1 MEHNKDTSQ
10 KSTIE
15 AKKLELPKGGG
26 AIKGISEAFQANSF
40 TGTGSFSI
48 PIPLPTCR
56 NFSPSLSVDY
66 SSGGGNGVFGIG
78 FNVSIASIIRKTSK
92 KIPTYD
98 DEDVFVLIGADD
110 LVAINQTS
118 NSKYDITYYQPRVE
132 GLFAKIERLISRNDN
147 TVYWQVTSKDGSVAI
162 YGKNKQAQI
171 YDPKSNSRIAEWL
184 LEELSDVYGNKI
196 FYYYRSSTANLERR
210 GGGKVIDRITYG
222 YNQELNYNHFEVLFD
237 YGENDFISPIDKK
250 YNKERKA
257 IIRPD
262 PFTSHITGFAVRTEL
277 LCRAIRI
284 YHRFDAEPILV
295 NGTYFDYDEKPTIT
309 YLRAVKQVGYYERG
323 EKRFTKTTPTL
334 VFSHTSDDSTYV
346 STVSAVTLKDGNKP
360 SKELLQILKEQEY
373 IFKKDSAEIVAENS
387 AWRIKDSEKDL
398 LIKEKGNFLDLHNP
412 NNKNSFKPVKI
423 EGINKNFPGY
433 LNDQRFQSVD
443 LYQEGIE
450 GILYND
456 GNTILYFRPNGN
468 GEFAQ
473 AKLLENFPSL
483 LRKTTYSLMSM
494 EGNGELQL
502 YVNESGF
509 QGYHDFEGKWS
520 EFKPLESQVVNISS
534 ELQEMIDVTGDGRT
548 DIVVFEGENVRVYPS
563 IGKKGY
569 KQAIY
574 SKAPKDLPNQRIS
587 SESTLVRF
595 ADMFGD
601 GKSHLVKIENGKVEC
616 WPNLGYG
623 KFGEKVVFKNA
634 PYFRNGLNAKRLYF
648 ADIDGS
654 GTTDLVYANHNSLDI
669 YYNNSGNSFSK
680 PVNLKL
686 PVDYNHVNRIEFTD
700 ILGNGTNCLLISY
713 LDQSLKLQHLYYDFY
728 NGVKPHLLKQIDNNM
743 GNITRLHYAASTKF
757 YLEDRKEN
765 RPWVTSLPFPVQVI
779 EKMETID
786 NIVGS
791 KLTNKYRYHHG
802 FYDYTEKEFRGFG
815 FVETWDTEDFSM
827 INQTEKEH
835 YVAPIYTKTWYHTGA
850 YKKAK
855 DLVESYRKEFYQ
867 GDEKAL
873 RITPQVFD
881 ENIISIE
888 DKRQAYR
895 AIQGQMLRQEVY
907 GLDENPDLYQHPY
920 SVTESSACVKL
931 LQSSTNSSHKVFKY
945 GIFFVNLQETI
956 NYHYERNCCDPRI
969 QHDFVLEVD
978 EYGNVIKSASITY
991 PRRIEPNNYSE
1002 QQKLHATL
1010 ERNFYVNNTKEFYLL
1025 GALYKSQAFE
1035 IGGLVSGYTNIND
1048 LRTHVT
1054 QSLQNTIKFE
1064 ENLNY
1069 TSPQARLLSENHNY
1083 YWNEAQNATLSL
1095 GSVTQQALLHH
1106 TEAMAF
1112 SNSQIKEVFADKITS
1127 DQMLKDLGYKKTSNN
1142 FWWALSPTQYYYGS
1156 DKYYLPEKVI
1166 DVFGSETA
1174 VVYDQYNL
1182 LPIKTVVKA
1191 TESSNYETTAEY
1203 DYQRLTP
1210 VKLTDHN
1217 DNISEVILNPLG
1229 VVIAT
1234 SIYGSENGEKKGDKP
1249 LLEYQVRKNPNFE
1262 DVLGTVEGANGP
1274 EHYLQNATSFF
1285 YYYLEAWRKN
1295 GQPVHVI
1302 NLQRE
1307 THVSDGTSTRIRQVV
1322 THIDGFG
1329 RNLETKMLV
1338 NSDSESEKWL
1348 ASGRV
1353 VYNNKGTEVKK
1364 YEPFYSNFP
1373 LYDFEES
1380 VRNQGVSDT
1389 LYYDPLLRNIRI
1401 DTAKGFFSKVEFD
1414 SWVTRNFDLND
1425 TVKDSEYY
1433 KEFTEKWNRASRAEK
1448 VALKDEK
1455 DALSKAEKHYNTPT
1469 IEHLDSLGRKFL
1481 QIETLSKDEQSNVE
1495 LKSHVKLDIQ
1505 GNELESV
1512 DSRFYEH
1519 NQGKSEN
1526 EKIKNFRHVYSMAW
1540 LLKSTS
1546 IDAGETWNLANVA
1559 GSSVYSW
1566 NSRGFCT
1573 HTEYDRLQRPVKVKV
1588 TNQKLKLDNI
1598 VEKFF
1603 YSENIQDKVTNRYGT
1618 LIAHYDQ
1625 AGLTEAKENDF
1636 KGQTLKSS
1644 FLLRKNYKQEAD
1656 WKSVESIVT
1665 AHADLEQEVFNSTA
1679 QYNALGEIVEK
1690 TDPQS
1695 NAHIPIY
1702 DIAGRVKQIKLKKQ
1716 GEDIKTYVSDISYNS
1731 KGQRISITYGN
1742 SVTTSYNY
1750 DPKTFRLIKL
1760 ESVKEQKKLQSIN
1773 YTYDPVG
1780 NITRMNDESY
1790 KTIFPNNKNIDTSSD
1805 YHYDS
1810 LYRLSQATGK
1820 EHPSLSENR
1829 GGSDKED
1836 YITPIPHLSNQNAIS
1851 NYTEY
1856 YNFDHGSNITKIR
1869 HTGVHSST
1877 KEFYISNKSNRSL
1890 PIVDS
1895 RPVNENDIDESYDE
1909 SGNLLKLSGSRNL
1922 RWNYRDNIAYVD
1934 IITRPSGKN
1943 DSEYYVYDSSGQ
1955 RVRKITETYQNNE
1968 ANHTKVEKIYFGDIE
1983 VTRTYQGN
1991 NLNKEKYTVHAM
2003 DDKSRV
2009 ALHHYWTKGSPENV
2023 ETKSQDRYQ
2032 LSNHLD
2038 SVALELNDNAEII
2051 TYEEYLPFG
2060 GTALIAGKTARG
2072 VTEKEYRYSGKE
2084 RDDSTGLYYYGMRYY
2099 STWLLKWINP
2109 DPAGTVDGLNLYQ
2122 FVGGNPVNS
2131 VDVGG
2136 MTEREIRKD
2145 LGEGTSNKHVKMDL
2159 DDTSSLSSNDADP
2172 GIRRIGQY
2180 TANGENKKVIDNL
2193 KPGFLST
2200 LLSTL
2205 KNLFC
2210 SIIQGDPL
2218 PGKKAKKILNITRP
2232 SIKTREE
2239 ENFRQQGTISP
2250 SEGWSLIGY
2259 HGTSQNWADSMELG
2273 VNNNFQGIS
2282 SGLHGG
2288 EGFYIT
2294 KSAENAYEY
2303 ARTANAQIKNN
2314 IGGEGQGPII
2324 MAVFGQHYD
2333 SWEPG
2338 KDYAFNTT
2346 QKLTLRILKQH
2357 FDKLNELRK
2366 NDPNNLELINFNEE
2380 NLRGSLDKLEQI
2392 IKPRAY
2398 QKLTLIPL
2406 EKVKQVA
2413 PKFDLSAPKT
2423 MRSYEW
2429 PLFDKHSVLNK
2440 NLPH

>member
-98 DEDVFVLIGADD
+98 DEDIFVLTGADD
-110 LVAINQTS
+110 LVLINESS
-118 NSKYDITYYQPRVE
+118 NSEYDITYYEPRIE
-132 GLFAKIERLISRNDN
+132 GLFAKIERLISKNDN
-147 TVYWQVTSKDGSVAI
+147 RVYWQVTSKDGSIAI

-171 YDPKSNSRIAEWL
+171 YDPKSNRRIAEWL
-184 LEELSDVYGNKI
+184 LEDLSDVYGNKI
-196 FYYYRSSTANLERR
+196 SYYYRSSKVEQ
-210 GGGKVIDRITYG
+210 GGGRVIDRITYG
-222 YNQELNYNHFEVLFD
+222 HNKELKYNHFEVLFD
-237 YGENDFISPIDKK
+237 YGKNDFTSPIDKK
-250 YNKERKA
+250 YNEERKA
-257 IIRPD
+257 ILRQD
-262 PFTSHITGFAVRTEL
+262 SFTLHTTGFAVRTEL

-284 YHRFDAEPILV
+284 YHRFGKEPKLV
-295 NGTYFDYDEKPTIT
+295 NGTYFDYDERPTIT

-323 EKRFTKTTPTL
+323 EKRFTKTTPIL
-334 VFSHTSDDSTYV
+334 VFSHTSDDSTYI
-346 STVSAVTLKDGNKP
+346 STVSSVTLKKP
-360 SKELLQILKEQEY
+360 SKQLLQILKEQDFVFSEQN
-373 IFKKDSAEIVAENS
+373 AEISEENS
-387 AWRIKDSEKDL
+387 NWKIKDSEKTL
-398 LIKEKGNFLDLHNP
+398 VIKEKGNFLDLHNS
-412 NNKNSFKPVKI
+412 NNRNSFKPVKI
-423 EGINKNFPGY
+423 QGFAGY
-433 LNDQRFQSVD
+433 LNDRRFQSVD

-509 QGYHDFEGKWS
+509 QGYHDFDGKWS
-520 EFKPLESQVVNISS
+520 EFKPLKSQVVNISS

-548 DIVVFEGENVRVYPS
+548 DIVVFEGEKVRVYPS

-574 SKAPKDLPNQRIS
+574 SKAPKDLPNQRFS

-634 PYFRNGLNAKRLYF
+634 PYFRDGFNVKRLYF

-680 PVNLKL
+680 PVTLKL
-686 PVDYNHVNRIEFTD
+686 PVDYNQIGRIEFAD

-713 LDQSLKLQHLYYDFY
+713 LDQNLKLQHLYYDFY
-728 NGVKPHLLKQIDNNM
+728 NGVKPHLLKKIYNNM
-743 GNITRLHYAASTKF
+743 GNLTRLHYAASTKF

-779 EKMETID
+779 EKIETID

-815 FVETWDTEDFSM
+815 FVETWDTEDFSSSD
-827 INQTEKEH
+827 QTERKH

-850 YKKAK
+850 YKKAEN
-855 DLVESYRKEFYQ
+855 LVESYRKEFYQ
-867 GDEKAL
+867 GDREAL
-873 RITPQVFD
+873 KITPQVFD

-931 LQSSTNSSHKVFKY
+931 LQSGTNSSHKVFKY

-978 EYGNVIKSASITY
+978 ECGNVIKSASITY

-1035 IGGLVSGYTNIND
+1035 IGGLRVAVSGYTNIND
-1048 LRTHVT
+1048 LRTHIT

-1069 TSPQARLLSENHNY
+1069 TSPQVRLLSESHNY
-1083 YWNEAQNATLSL
+1083 FWNKEQTKNLAL
-1095 GSVTQQALLHH
+1095 GLVTQQALLHH

-1112 SNSQIKEVFADKITS
+1112 SDSQVKEVFAGKIAS
-1127 DQMLKDLGYKKTSNN
+1127 DQMLKDLGYKKTSD
-1142 FWWALSPTQYYYGS
+1142 FWWAPSPTQYYYGS

-1174 VVYDQYNL
+1174 VIYDQYNL
-1182 LPIKTVVKA
+1182 LPIKTIVKA
-1191 TESSNYETTAEY
+1191 TESSNYETTVEY

-1217 DNISEVILNPLG
+1217 DNVSEVILNPLG
-1229 VVIAT
+1229 VVVAT
-1234 SIYGSENGEKKGDKP
+1234 SLYGSEKGEKKGDKP

-1262 DVLGTVEGANGP
+1262 DVLGLADRANGP
-1274 EHYLQNATSFF
+1274 EYYLQNATSFF
-1285 YYYLEAWRKN
+1285 YYDLDAWRKN

-1307 THVSDGTSTRIRQVV
+1307 THVSEGSSTRIRQVV

-1338 NSDSESEKWL
+1338 DPDSKQWL

-1364 YEPFYSNFP
+1364 YEPFYSNTP
-1373 LYDFEES
+1373 LYDLEES
-1380 VRNQGVSDT
+1380 MHNQGVSDT
-1389 LYYDPLLRNIRI
+1389 LYYDPLLRNVRI

-1414 SWVTRNFDLND
+1414 SWSTKNFDLND

-1433 KEFTEKWNRASRAEK
+1433 KEFTERWNSATEEEK
-1448 VALKDEK
+1448 ITLKDEK
-1455 DALSKAEKHYNTPT
+1455 DALDKAEKHYNTPT

-1481 QIETLSKDEQSNVE
+1481 QIEILSNNEQSNVE

-1512 DSRFYEH
+1512 DARFYEQ
-1519 NQGKSEN
+1519 NQGKEET
-1526 EKIKNFRHVYSMAW
+1526 EKIKNFRHVYSISG
-1540 LLKSTS
+1540 LLKSSS

-1559 GSSVYSW
+1559 GSSVYNWDGKGSL
-1566 NSRGFCT
+1566 T
-1573 HTEYDRLQRPVKVKV
+1573 YIEYDKLQQPIKIRV
-1588 TNQKLKLDNI
+1588 TDKDLNLDNNV
-1598 VEKFF
+1598 VERFF
-1603 YSENIQDKVTNRYGT
+1603 YSENIQDKATNRYGT

-1625 AGLTEAKENDF
+1625 AGLTRVEENDF

-1644 FLLRKNYKQEAD
+1644 YILRKNYKQEAD
-1656 WKSVESIVT
+1656 WQNVESIVT
-1665 AHADLEQEVFNSTA
+1665 VHADLEQGVFNSTA
-1679 QYNALGEIVEK
+1679 QYNALGEIIEK
-1690 TDPQS
+1690 TDSQN
-1695 NAHIPIY
+1695 NAHIPVY
-1702 DIAGRVKQIKLKKQ
+1702 DIAGRVKQIKLKKR
-1716 GEDIKTYVSDISYNS
+1716 GETINKEYVSDISYNP
-1731 KGQRISITYGN
+1731 KGQRTSITYGN
-1742 SVTTSYNY
+1742 GVVTSYSY
-1750 DPKTFRLIKL
+1750 DPKTFRLTKL
-1760 ESVKEQKKLQSIN
+1760 ESKKEQKKLQSIN
-1773 YTYDPVG
+1773 YTYDPIG
-1780 NITRMNDESY
+1780 NITTMDDESY
-1790 KTIFPNNKNIDTSSD
+1790 KTIFPNNKSIDTKSD

-1810 LYRLSQATGK
+1810 LYRLIEATGK
-1820 EHPSLSENR
+1820 EHPELS
-1829 GGSDKED
+1829 GKEEV
-1836 YITPIPHLSNQNAIS
+1836 ITPIPHLNNQNAIS
-1851 NYTEY
+1851 NYMEY
-1856 YNFDHGSNITKIR
+1856 YDFDYGNNITKIR
-1869 HTGVHSST
+1869 HNGKNSST

-1890 PIVDS
+1890 PIIDS
-1895 RPVNENDIDESYDE
+1895 RPVSENDIDASYDE
-1909 SGNLLKLSGSRNL
+1909 SGNLLKLNGSQDL
-1922 RWNYRDNIAYVD
+1922 HWNYRDNIASVD

-1943 DSEYYVYDSSGQ
+1943 DSEYYVYDSGGQ
-1955 RVRKITETYQNNE
+1955 RVRKVTETYQNNE
-1968 ANHTKVEKIYFGDIE
+1968 TTHTKVEKIYFGDLE
-1983 VTRTYQGN
+1983 VTRTYQESS
-1991 NLNKEKYTVHAM
+1991 LKKERYTVHVM

-2009 ALHHYWTKGSPENV
+2009 AIHSYWTKGTPD
-2023 ETKSQDRYQ
+2023 ETRESQNRYQ

-2038 SVALELNDNAEII
+2038 SVALELNDNAEIMS
-2051 TYEEYLPFG
+2051 YEEYLPFG
-2060 GTALIAGKTARG
+2060 GTALIAGKTVRE

-2084 RDDSTGLYYYGMRYY
+2084 RDESTGLYYYGARYY
-2099 STWLLKWINP
+2099 APWLARWINP
-2109 DPAGTVDGLNLYQ
+2109 DPAGTVDGLNLYL
-2122 FVGGNPVNS
+2122 FVGGNPINGVDADGEVRQNISIKEGS
-2131 VDVGG
+2131 VKTPVK
-2136 MTEREIRKD
+2136 KD
-2145 LGEGTSNKHVKMDL
+2145 LQDHMNDRIANLIKTTVFVRYSIKEGLIPQDISFQEKATVQIGKGERSKTVHAAHTQPYL
-2159 DDTSSLSSNDADP
+2159 LTDDIMTDFE
-2172 GIRRIGQY
+2172 R
-2180 TANGENKKVIDNL
+2180 
-2193 KPGFLST
+2193 
-2200 LLSTL
+2200 
-2205 KNLFC
+2205 KNEKL
-2210 SIIQGDPL
+2210 
-2218 PGKKAKKILNITRP
+2218 AKKLTKIAAETN
-2232 SIKTREE
+2232 
-2239 ENFRQQGTISP
+2239 
-2250 SEGWSLIGY
+2250 LI
-2259 HGTSQNWADSMELG
+2259 HA
-2273 VNNNFQGIS
+2273 
-2282 SGLHGG
+2282 
-2288 EGFYIT
+2288 
-2294 KSAENAYEY
+2294 SA
-2303 ARTANAQIKNN
+2303 
-2314 IGGEGQGPII
+2314 
-2324 MAVFGQHYD
+2324 
-2333 SWEPG
+2333 
-2338 KDYAFNTT
+2338 NT
-2346 QKLTLRILKQH
+2346 
-2357 FDKLNELRK
+2357 
-2366 NDPNNLELINFNEE
+2366 
-2380 NLRGSLDKLEQI
+2380 SLDKVFDKTQLKFLQKRDWSKDLTYKEVTKFLKEDLSPMLKEYEYEGKAGLNVKKYLEDEAESFYTSI
-2392 IKPRAY
+2392 SSIGSTGPTTSKSSN
-2398 QKLTLIPL
+2398 LETLIS
-2406 EKVKQVA
+2406 EWIENSTNYTKD
-2413 PKFDLSAPKT
+2413 KFAL
-2423 MRSYEW
+2423 
-2429 PLFDKHSVLNK
+2429 H
-2440 NLPH
+2440 LPANDNNPSTSSSINQKRPRPSNDNNQEGIETINQQAKKGREG

>member
-26 AIKGISEAFQANSF
+26 AIKGISEAFEANSF

-66 SSGGGNGVFGIG
+66 SSGGGNGVFGVG

-98 DEDVFVLIGADD
+98 DEDIFVLTGADD

-118 NSKYDITYYQPRVE
+118 NSEYDITYYKPRVE
-132 GLFAKIERLISRNDN
+132 GLFAKIERLISKNDN
-147 TVYWQVTSKDGSVAI
+147 TVHWQVTSKDGNISI
-162 YGKNKQAQI
+162 YGKDKQAQI

-184 LEELSDVYGNKI
+184 LEESRDVYGNKI
-196 FYYYRSSTANLERR
+196 SYYYRSSKVEQGSGR
-210 GGGKVIDRITYG
+210 VIDRITYG
-222 YNQELNYNHFEVLFD
+222 HNKELKYNHFEVLFD
-237 YGENDFISPIDKK
+237 YGKNDFTSPIDKK
-250 YNKERKA
+250 YNEERKA

-284 YHRFDAEPILV
+284 YHRFDELGREPTLI

-323 EKRFTKTTPTL
+323 EKRFTKTTPIL
-334 VFSHTSDDSTYV
+334 VFSHTSDDSTYI
-346 STVSAVTLKDGNKP
+346 STVSSVTLKKP
-360 SKELLQILKEQEY
+360 SKQLLQILKEQDFVFSEQN
-373 IFKKDSAEIVAENS
+373 AEISEENS
-387 AWRIKDSEKDL
+387 NWRIKDSEKTL
-398 LIKEKGNFLDLHNP
+398 VIKEKGNFLDLHNS
-412 NNKNSFKPVKI
+412 NNRNSFKPVKI
-423 EGINKNFPGY
+423 QGFAGY
-433 LNDQRFQSVD
+433 LNDRRFQSVD

-456 GNTILYFRPNGN
+456 GNTILYFRPNGD

-473 AKLLENFPSL
+473 AKLLERFPSL
-483 LRKTTYSLMSM
+483 LRKTTYSLTSL

-509 QGYHDFEGKWS
+509 QGYHDFDGNSKWS
-520 EFKPLESQVVNISS
+520 EFKPLESQVINLSS
-534 ELQEMIDVTGDGRT
+534 EIQEMIDVTEDGRT
-548 DIVVFEGENVRVYPS
+548 DIVVFEGESVRVYPS
-563 IGKKGY
+563 AGKKGY
-569 KQAIY
+569 KKAIY
-574 SKAPKDLPNQRIS
+574 SKAPKDLPNQRAS

-623 KFGEKVVFKNA
+623 KFGEKVTFKNA
-634 PYFRNGLNAKRLYF
+634 PYFRDGFNAKRLYF

-680 PVNLKL
+680 PVTLKL
-686 PVDYNHVNRIEFTD
+686 PVDYNHIGRIEFAD

-713 LDQSLKLQHLYYDFY
+713 LDQNLKLQHLYYDFY

-765 RPWVTSLPFPVQVI
+765 RPWATSLPFPVQVI
-779 EKMETID
+779 ERIETID

-815 FVETWDTEDFSM
+815 FVETWDTEDFSSSD
-827 INQTEKEH
+827 QTEREH

-850 YKKAK
+850 YKKAE

-867 GDEKAL
+867 GDREAL
-873 RITPQVFD
+873 KITPQVFD

-1035 IGGLVSGYTNIND
+1035 IGGLRVAVSGYTNIND

-1069 TSPQARLLSENHNY
+1069 TSPQVRLLSESHNY
-1083 YWNEAQNATLSL
+1083 FWNKEQTKNLAL
-1095 GSVTQQALLHH
+1095 GLVTQQALLHH
-1106 TEAMAF
+1106 TEAIAF
-1112 SNSQIKEVFADKITS
+1112 SDSQVKEVFAEKIAS
-1127 DQMLKDLGYKKTSNN
+1127 DQMLKDLGYKKTSD
-1142 FWWALSPTQYYYGS
+1142 FWWAPSPTQYYYGS

-1174 VVYDQYNL
+1174 VIYDQYNL
-1182 LPIKTVVKA
+1182 LPIKTIVKA
-1191 TESSNYETTAEY
+1191 TESSNYETTVEY

-1217 DNISEVILNPLG
+1217 DNVSEIILNPLG

-1234 SIYGSENGEKKGDKP
+1234 SVYGTQNGEKKGDKP

-1262 DVLGTVEGANGP
+1262 DVLGTATGANGP
-1274 EHYLQNATSFF
+1274 EYYLQNATSFF
-1285 YYYLEAWRKN
+1285 YYDLDSWRKN

-1307 THVSDGTSTRIRQVV
+1307 THVSEGSSTRIRRII

-1329 RNLETKMLV
+1329 RNLETKMLT
-1338 NSDSESEKWL
+1338 NAETREWI

-1364 YEPFYSNFP
+1364 YEPFYSNSPF
-1373 LYDFEES
+1373 YDLEES

-1389 LYYDPLLRNIRI
+1389 LYYDPLLRNVRI

-1414 SWVTRNFDLND
+1414 SWSTKNFDLND

-1433 KEFTEKWNRASRAEK
+1433 KEFSEKWNGATEEEK
-1448 VALKDEK
+1448 IALKDEK

-1481 QIETLSKDEQSNVE
+1481 QIEILSNNEQSNVE
-1495 LKSHVKLDIQ
+1495 LKSYVKLDIQ

-1512 DSRFYEH
+1512 DARFYEQ
-1519 NQGKSEN
+1519 NQGKEET
-1526 EKIKNFRHVYSMAW
+1526 EKIKNFIHIYSMSG
-1540 LLKSTS
+1540 LLKSSS
-1546 IDAGETWNLANVA
+1546 IDAGETWSLANVA
-1559 GSSVYSW
+1559 GSAVYNWDGKGSL
-1566 NSRGFCT
+1566 T
-1573 HTEYDRLQRPVKVKV
+1573 YIKYDKLQRPIRVKV
-1588 TNQKLKLDNI
+1588 TDKDLNLNGNV
-1598 VEKFF
+1598 VERFF
-1603 YSENIQDKVTNRYGT
+1603 YSENTQDKAINRYGT

-1636 KGQTLKSS
+1636 KGQILKSS
-1644 FLLRKNYKQEAD
+1644 YILRKNYKQEAD
-1656 WKSVESIVT
+1656 WKDVESIVT
-1665 AHADLEQEVFNSTA
+1665 THADLESEIFNSSIK
-1679 QYNALGEIVEK
+1679 YNAIGEIIEK
-1690 TDPQS
+1690 TDPQNNTHS
-1695 NAHIPIY
+1695 PIY
-1702 DIAGRVKQIKLKKQ
+1702 DIAGRAKQIKFKKQ
-1716 GEDIKTYVSDISYNS
+1716 GENIKTYVSDIIYNP
-1731 KGQRISITYGN
+1731 KGQRTSISYGN
-1742 SVTTSYNY
+1742 GVITSYSY
-1750 DPKTFRLIKL
+1750 DPKTFRLTELK
-1760 ESVKEQKKLQSIN
+1760 SVKEQKKLQSIN

-1780 NITRMNDESY
+1780 NITTMEDESY
-1790 KTIFPNNKNIDTSSD
+1790 KTIFPNNKSIDTKSD

-1810 LYRLSQATGK
+1810 LYRLIQATGK
-1820 EHPSLSENR
+1820 EHPALSK
-1829 GGSDKED
+1829 KEEI
-1836 YITPIPHLSNQNAIS
+1836 ITPIPHLNNQNAIS

-1856 YNFDHGSNITKIR
+1856 YDFDYGSNITKIR
-1869 HTGVHSST
+1869 HNGKNSST

-1890 PIVDS
+1890 PIIDRRS
-1895 RPVNENDIDESYDE
+1895 VNESNIDESYDE
-1909 SGNLLKLSGSRNL
+1909 RGNLLKLHGSQNL
-1922 RWNYRDNIAYVD
+1922 HWNYRDNIAYVD

-1955 RVRKITETYQNNE
+1955 RVRKVTETYQNNE

-1983 VTRTYQGN
+1983 VTRTYQESG
-1991 NLNKEKYTVHAM
+1991 LIKEKYTVHIA

-2009 ALHHYWTKGSPENV
+2009 ALHHYWTKGTPD
-2023 ETKSQDRYQ
+2023 ETRNSQSRYQ

-2038 SVALELNDNAEII
+2038 SVALELNDNAEIMS
-2051 TYEEYLPFG
+2051 YEEYLPFG
-2060 GTALIAGKTARG
+2060 GTALIAGKTARE

-2099 STWLLKWINP
+2099 ATWLARWINP

-2122 FVGGNPVNS
+2122 FVKGNPVNS
-2131 VDVGG
+2131 VDIGG
-2136 MTEREIRKD
+2136 MVTGEGRPKRKAAEAGIEQMNKMFELFGPYTESNKENEKPFNQKEARKRYPMETGSDSEAENIIKIKGKRERETKIRKS
-2145 LGEGTSNKHVKMDL
+2145 ESHV
-2159 DDTSSLSSNDADP
+2159 LSRFEHFLYA
-2172 GIRRIGQY
+2172 GAIEQ
-2180 TANGENKKVIDNL
+2180 K
-2193 KPGFLST
+2193 LST
-2200 LLSTL
+2200 TRDLLVPNPVVQDDRKSG
-2205 KNLFC
+2205 F
-2210 SIIQGDPL
+2210 G
-2218 PGKKAKKILNITRP
+2218 
-2232 SIKTREE
+2232 EE
-2239 ENFRQQGTISP
+2239 GN
-2250 SEGWSLIGY
+2250 
-2259 HGTSQNWADSMELG
+2259 
-2273 VNNNFQGIS
+2273 
-2282 SGLHGG
+2282 
-2288 EGFYIT
+2288 
-2294 KSAENAYEY
+2294 K
-2303 ARTANAQIKNN
+2303 
-2314 IGGEGQGPII
+2314 
-2324 MAVFGQHYD
+2324 YD
-2333 SWEPG
+2333 
-2338 KDYAFNTT
+2338 D
-2346 QKLTLRILKQH
+2346 
-2357 FDKLNELRK
+2357 
-2366 NDPNNLELINFNEE
+2366 
-2380 NLRGSLDKLEQI
+2380 GS
-2392 IKPRAY
+2392 
-2398 QKLTLIPL
+2398 
-2406 EKVKQVA
+2406 
-2413 PKFDLSAPKT
+2413 SAPKMNWSHT
-2423 MRSYEW
+2423 VALGVKGNSKGLSELLLKVAHTQLQPKKDNLTFGKNIDSVQKNAGLTLLRQIDFSQGASPDNVKLANEIKKLYITAVGGEEN
-2429 PLFDKHSVLNK
+2429 PLATLLVKHDVKSVLEKAK
-2440 NLPH
+2440 NRYLEKQHQNVEQEKRIAANDNNLVSSSNQRKKRAPGG

>member
-98 DEDVFVLIGADD
+98 DEDIFVLTGADD
-110 LVAINQTS
+110 LVLVNESS
-118 NSKYDITYYQPRVE
+118 NSEYDITYYEPRIE
-132 GLFAKIERLISRNDN
+132 GLFAKIERLISKNDN
-147 TVYWQVTSKDGSVAI
+147 RVYWQVTSKDGSIAI

-171 YDPKSNSRIAEWL
+171 YDPKSNRRIAEWL

-196 FYYYRSSTANLERR
+196 SYYYRSSKVEQ
-210 GGGKVIDRITYG
+210 GGGRVIDRITCG
-222 YNQELNYNHFEVLFD
+222 HNKELKYNHFEVLFD
-237 YGENDFISPIDKK
+237 YGKNDFTSPIDKK
-250 YNKERKA
+250 YNEERKA

-295 NGTYFDYDEKPTIT
+295 NGTYFDYDERPTIT
-309 YLRAVKQVGYYERG
+309 YLRAVKQVGYYEREG
-323 EKRFTKTTPTL
+323 KRFTKTTPIL
-334 VFSHTSDDSTYV
+334 VFSHTSDDSTYI
-346 STVSAVTLKDGNKP
+346 STVSSVTLSDGSKP
-360 SKELLQILKEQEY
+360 SKELLQILKEQDFAFSEQN
-373 IFKKDSAEIVAENS
+373 AEISEENS
-387 AWRIKDSEKDL
+387 NWKIKDSEKTL
-398 LIKEKGNFLDLHNP
+398 VIKEKGNFLDLYNS

-423 EGINKNFPGY
+423 QGFAGY
-433 LNDQRFQSVD
+433 LNDRRFQSVD

-456 GNTILYFRPNGN
+456 GNTILYFRPNGD

-473 AKLLENFPSL
+473 AKLLERFPSL
-483 LRKTTYSLMSM
+483 LRKTTYSLTSL

-509 QGYHDFEGKWS
+509 HGYHDFDGNSKWS
-520 EFKPLESQVVNISS
+520 EFKLLESQVVNISS

-548 DIVVFEGENVRVYPS
+548 DIVVFEGESVRVYPS
-563 IGKKGY
+563 AGKKGY
-569 KQAIY
+569 KKAIY
-574 SKAPKDLPNQRIS
+574 SKAPKDLPNQRAN

-623 KFGEKVVFKNA
+623 KFGEKVTFKNA
-634 PYFRNGLNAKRLYF
+634 PYFRDGFNAKRLYF

-680 PVNLKL
+680 PVTLKL
-686 PVDYNHVNRIEFTD
+686 PVDYNHIGRIEFAD

-713 LDQSLKLQHLYYDFY
+713 LDQNLKLQHLYYDFY

-757 YLEDRKEN
+757 YLEDRKA
-765 RPWVTSLPFPVQVI
+765 WVTSLPFPVQVI
-779 EKMETID
+779 EKIETID

-815 FVETWDTEDFSM
+815 FVETWDTEDFSSSD
-827 INQTEKEH
+827 QTEREH

-850 YKKAK
+850 YKKAE

-867 GDEKAL
+867 GDREAL
-873 RITPQVFD
+873 KITPQVFD

-931 LQSSTNSSHKVFKY
+931 LSTNSSHKVFKY

-1035 IGGLVSGYTNIND
+1035 IGGLRVAVSGYTNIND

-1069 TSPQARLLSENHNY
+1069 TSPQVRLLSESHNY
-1083 YWNEAQNATLSL
+1083 FWNKEQTKNLAL
-1095 GSVTQQALLHH
+1095 GLVTQQALLHH
-1106 TEAMAF
+1106 TEAIAF
-1112 SNSQIKEVFADKITS
+1112 SDSQVKEVFAEKIAS
-1127 DQMLKDLGYKKTSNN
+1127 DQMLKDLGYKKTSD
-1142 FWWALSPTQYYYGS
+1142 FWWAPSPTQYYYGS

-1174 VVYDQYNL
+1174 VIYDQYNL
-1182 LPIKTVVKA
+1182 LPIKTIVKA
-1191 TESSNYETTAEY
+1191 TESSNYETTIEY

-1217 DNISEVILNPLG
+1217 DNVSEVILNPLG
-1229 VVIAT
+1229 VVVAT
-1234 SIYGSENGEKKGDKP
+1234 SLYGSEKGEKKGDKP

-1262 DVLGTVEGANGP
+1262 DVLGLADRANGP
-1274 EHYLQNATSFF
+1274 EYYLQNATSFF
-1285 YYYLEAWRKN
+1285 YYDLDAWRKN

-1307 THVSDGTSTRIRQVV
+1307 THVSEGSFTRIRQIV

-1329 RNLETKMLV
+1329 RNLETRMLT
-1338 NSDSESEKWL
+1338 DSESEKWL

-1364 YEPFYSNFP
+1364 YEPFYSNSPF
-1373 LYDFEES
+1373 YDLEES
-1380 VRNQGVSDT
+1380 VHNQGVSDT

-1401 DTAKGFFSKVEFD
+1401 DTAKDFFSKVEFD
-1414 SWVTRNFDLND
+1414 SWTIKHFDLND
-1425 TVKDSEYY
+1425 TVKDSTYY
-1433 KEFTEKWNRASRAEK
+1433 QEFTERWNSATEEEK
-1448 VALKDEK
+1448 ITLKDEK
-1455 DALSKAEKHYNTPT
+1455 DALDKAEKHYNTPT

-1481 QIETLSKDEQSNVE
+1481 QIEILSNNEQSNVE

-1512 DSRFYEH
+1512 DSRFYEQ

-1526 EKIKNFRHVYSMAW
+1526 EKIKNFRHVYSMAG

-1559 GSSVYSW
+1559 GSAVYNWDGKGSL
-1566 NSRGFCT
+1566 T
-1573 HTEYDRLQRPVKVKV
+1573 YTKYDRLQRPIKIKV
-1588 TNQKLKLDNI
+1588 TDKDLNLDKNV
-1598 VEKFF
+1598 VERFF
-1603 YSENIQDKVTNRYGT
+1603 YSENIQDKATNRYGT

-1644 FLLRKNYKQEAD
+1644 YILRKNYKQEAN
-1656 WKSVESIVT
+1656 WQNVESIVT
-1665 AHADLEQEVFNSTA
+1665 VHADLEQEVFNSTA
-1679 QYNALGEIVEK
+1679 QYNALGEIIEK
-1690 TDPQS
+1690 TDSQN

-1702 DIAGRVKQIKLKKQ
+1702 DIAGRVKQINLKKQ
-1716 GEDIKTYVSDISYNS
+1716 GENIKTYISDISYNP
-1731 KGQRISITYGN
+1731 KGQRTSISYGN
-1742 SVTTSYNY
+1742 GVVTSYSY
-1750 DPKTFRLIKL
+1750 DPKTFRLTKL
-1760 ESVKEQKKLQSIN
+1760 ESVKGQKKLQSIN

-1780 NITRMNDESY
+1780 NITTMEDESY
-1790 KTIFPNNKNIDTSSD
+1790 KTIFPNNKNIDTKSD

-1810 LYRLSQATGK
+1810 LYRLIQATGK
-1820 EHPSLSENR
+1820 EHPALS
-1829 GGSDKED
+1829 GKEEV
-1836 YITPIPHLSNQNAIS
+1836 ITPIPHLSNQNAIS

-1856 YNFDHGSNITKIR
+1856 YEFDYGSNITQIK
-1869 HTGVHSST
+1869 HSGVHSST
-1877 KEFYISNKSNRSL
+1877 KEFYISNKSNCSL
-1890 PIVDS
+1890 PIIDDK
-1895 RPVNENDIDESYDE
+1895 PVNENDIDANYDE
-1909 SGNLLKLSGSRNL
+1909 RGNLLKLNGSQNL
-1922 RWNYRDNIAYVD
+1922 HWNYRDNIAYVD
-1934 IITRPSGKN
+1934 IITRSSGKN
-1943 DSEYYVYDSSGQ
+1943 DSEYYVYDSGGQ
-1955 RVRKITETYQNNE
+1955 RVRKVTETYQNNE
-1968 ANHTKVEKIYFGDIE
+1968 KNSTRVEKIYFGDIE
-1983 VTRTYQGN
+1983 VTRTYQDN
-1991 NLNKEKYTVHAM
+1991 NLNKEKYTVHVM

-2009 ALHHYWTKGSPENV
+2009 ALHHYWIKGSPENV
-2023 ETKSQDRYQ
+2023 EIKSQSRYQ

-2060 GTALIAGKTARG
+2060 GAALIAGKTARE

-2084 RDDSTGLYYYGMRYY
+2084 RDESTGLYYYGMRYY
-2099 STWLLKWINP
+2099 APWLARWINP
-2109 DPAGTVDGLNLYQ
+2109 DPAGTVDGLNLYL
-2122 FVGGNPVNS
+2122 FVGGNAANS
-2131 VDVGG
+2131 VDLFGLMKPGANTRSKKSDKQSEPLQPLKRDYQNHEWNDLQEPWNPGKGWRVNANQGDTAELLNSDENRLLQHISKGVDLALGKIKNKLGSELCNQITPDIFKVTEFDVVEYTGQGDKTRQVIFPVELKASINVKGTGKNKDKIIGSYNLNINIDNPSQQDIKDGIEGPRGPHVGA
-2136 MTEREIRKD
+2136 EITGNRRAGNEKD
-2145 LGEGTSNKHVKMDL
+2145 LHAHIL
-2159 DDTSSLSSNDADP
+2159 
-2172 GIRRIGQY
+2172 
-2180 TANGENKKVIDNL
+2180 
-2193 KPGFLST
+2193 
-2200 LLSTL
+2200 L
-2205 KNLFC
+2205 KNLF
-2210 SIIQGDPL
+2210 
-2218 PGKKAKKILNITRP
+2218 
-2232 SIKTREE
+2232 
-2239 ENFRQQGTISP
+2239 
-2250 SEGWSLIGY
+2250 
-2259 HGTSQNWADSMELG
+2259 
-2273 VNNNFQGIS
+2273 NNNDAERMPSRHRGKYKTFES
-2282 SGLHGG
+2282 AV
-2288 EGFYIT
+2288 EGVRSTYYKKTTLIT
-2294 KSAENAYEY
+2294 KSNLFSVHNTGYTLDDVQ
-2303 ARTANAQIKNN
+2303 RLN
-2314 IGGEGQGPII
+2314 
-2324 MAVFGQHYD
+2324 FGSHNERKSVRQLSRD
-2333 SWEPG
+2333 QFSLSRFFRDIFSSR
-2338 KDYAFNTT
+2338 KFNM
-2346 QKLTLRILKQH
+2346 L
-2357 FDKLNELRK
+2357 
-2366 NDPNNLELINFNEE
+2366 PN
-2380 NLRGSLDKLEQI
+2380 
-2392 IKPRAY
+2392 
-2398 QKLTLIPL
+2398 
-2406 EKVKQVA
+2406 
-2413 PKFDLSAPKT
+2413 
-2423 MRSYEW
+2423 
-2429 PLFDKHSVLNK
+2429 
-2440 NLPH
+2440 

>member
-1 MEHNKDTSQ
+1 MESTSQ

-26 AIKGISEAFQANSF
+26 AIKGISEAFEANSF

-48 PIPLPTCR
+48 PIALPTCR
-56 NFSPSLSVDY
+56 NFSPSLSVNY
-66 SSGGGNGVFGIG
+66 SSGSGNGVFGIG
-78 FNVSIASIIRKTSK
+78 FNVSVASIIRKTSK

-98 DEDVFVLIGADD
+98 DEDIFVLSGADD

-132 GLFAKIERLISRNDN
+132 GLFAKIERLISKSDN
-147 TVYWQVTSKDGSVAI
+147 TIHWQVTSKDGSIAI
-162 YGKNKQAQI
+162 YGKNEQAQI
-171 YDPKSNSRIAEWL
+171 YDTNNKQHIAEWL

-196 FYYYRSSTANLERR
+196 FYHYRSSTEKQGSGR
-210 GGGKVIDRITYG
+210 VIDRITYG
-222 YNQELNYNHFEVLFD
+222 HNEELNYNHFEVLFD
-237 YGENDFISPIDKK
+237 YGENDFASPIDKK
-250 YNKERKA
+250 YSEERNA
-257 IIRPD
+257 VLRQD
-262 PFTSHITGFAVRTEL
+262 SFTSHITGFAVRTEL

-284 YHRFDAEPILV
+284 YHRFGKEPKLV

-323 EKRFTKTTPTL
+323 EKRFSKSTPTL
-334 VFSHTSDDSTYV
+334 VFSHTRDDSTYIA
-346 STVSAVTLKDGNKP
+346 TVSSVGLKDGNKP
-360 SKELLQILKEQEY
+360 SKELLQILKEQDFVFSEQ
-373 IFKKDSAEIVAENS
+373 DSEVSEENS
-387 AWRIKDSEKDL
+387 NWKIKDSEKTL
-398 LIKEKGNFLDLHNP
+398 VIKEKGNFLDLHNR

-433 LNDQRFQSVD
+433 LNDRRFQSID

-473 AKLLENFPSL
+473 AKLLERFPSL
-483 LRKTTYSLMSM
+483 FRKTTYSLTSL

-509 QGYHDFEGKWS
+509 QGYHDFDGNSKWS
-520 EFKPLESQVVNISS
+520 EFKPLESQVINFSS

-548 DIVVFEGENVRVYPS
+548 DIVVFEGESVRVYPS

-569 KQAIY
+569 KEAIY
-574 SKAPKDLPNQRIS
+574 SRAPKDLPNQRAS

-686 PVDYNHVNRIEFTD
+686 PVDYNQIGRIEFAD

-713 LDQSLKLQHLYYDFY
+713 LDQNLKLQHLYYDFY
-728 NGVKPHLLKQIDNNM
+728 NGVKPYLLKQIDNNM
-743 GNITRLHYAASTKF
+743 GNLTRLHYTASTQF
-757 YLEDRKEN
+757 YLKDRKEN

-779 EKMETID
+779 EKIETLD

-791 KLTNKYRYHHG
+791 KLTSKYSYHHG

-815 FVETWDTEDFSM
+815 FVETWDTEDFAT
-827 INQTEKEH
+827 IEKKEH

-850 YKKAK
+850 YKKAG

-867 GDEKAL
+867 GDGKAL
-873 RITPQVFD
+873 KITPQVLD
-881 ENIISIE
+881 EKIISIE
-888 DKRQAYR
+888 DRRQAYR
-895 AIQGQMLRQEVY
+895 GIQGQVLRQEVY
-907 GLDENPDLYQHPY
+907 GLDRPDLYQHPY
-920 SVTESSACVKL
+920 SVTESSAAVKL
-931 LQSSTNSSHKVFKY
+931 LRSSKDNTNKDSRFKY

-956 NYHYERNCCDPRI
+956 SYHYERNCCDPRI

-978 EYGNVIKSASITY
+978 EYGNVTKSAGITY
-991 PRRIEPNNYSE
+991 PRRNQPNNYSE

-1010 ERNFYVNNTKEFYLL
+1010 EHNFYINNTKEFYLL

-1035 IGGLVSGYTNIND
+1035 IGGLRVAVDGYTNIND
-1048 LRTHVT
+1048 LRNQVEK
-1054 QSLQNTIKFE
+1054 SLQNTIRFE

-1069 TSPQARLLSENHNY
+1069 TNPQARILSESHNY
-1083 YWNEAQNATLSL
+1083 FWNKEQNSTLPL
-1095 GSVTQQALLHH
+1095 GSVTQQALLCH
-1106 TEAMAF
+1106 TEATAF
-1112 SNSQIKEVFADKITS
+1112 SDSQIKEVFSCKITS

-1142 FWWALSPTQYYYGS
+1142 LWWVPSPTQYYYGS

-1166 DVFGSETA
+1166 DVFGAETA
-1174 VVYDQYNL
+1174 VVYDKYNL
-1182 LPIKTVVKA
+1182 LPIKTIVKA
-1191 TESSNYETTAEY
+1191 TATSNYETTVEY

-1217 DNISEVILNPLG
+1217 NNISEVILNPLG

-1234 SIYGSENGEKKGDKP
+1234 SIYGSEHGKEKGDKP

-1274 EHYLQNATSFF
+1274 EYYLQNATSFF
-1285 YYYLEAWRKN
+1285 YYDLDSWRKN

-1307 THVSDGTSTRIRQVV
+1307 THVSEGSSTRIRRVI

-1329 RNLETKMLV
+1329 RNLETKMFV

-1364 YEPFYSNFP
+1364 YEPFYSNSPF
-1373 LYDFEES
+1373 YDAEES

-1414 SWVTRNFDLND
+1414 SWSTKNFDLND
-1425 TVKDSEYY
+1425 TVKDSAYY
-1433 KEFTEKWNRASRAEK
+1433 KEFTEKWNKASAEEK
-1448 VALKDEK
+1448 TSLKDEK

-1481 QIETLSKDEQSNVE
+1481 QIDMLSKNGQSNVE

-1505 GNELESV
+1505 GNELESI
-1512 DSRFYEH
+1512 DPRFYEQ
-1519 NQGKSEN
+1519 NKGKSEN
-1526 EKIKNFRHVYSMAW
+1526 ERVKNFRHVYSMAG
-1540 LLKSTS
+1540 LLKSIS
-1546 IDAGETWNLANVA
+1546 VDAGETWSLANVA
-1559 GSSVYSW
+1559 GSAVYNWDGKGSL
-1566 NSRGFCT
+1566 T
-1573 HTEYDRLQRPVKVKV
+1573 YTEYDKLQRPIKVKV
-1588 TNQKLKLDNI
+1588 IDQDLNLNGNV
-1598 VEKFF
+1598 VERFF
-1603 YSENIQDKVTNRYGT
+1603 YSENTQDKVTNRYGT

-1656 WKSVESIVT
+1656 WKGVESIT
-1665 AHADLEQEVFNSTA
+1665 TTHSDLEQEIFSFTA
-1679 QYNALGEIVEK
+1679 QYNALGEIIKK
-1690 TDPQS
+1690 TDPQN

-1702 DIAGRVKQIKLKKQ
+1702 DIAGRVKQIKLKKE
-1716 GEDIKTYVSDISYNS
+1716 GETINKEYVSDISYNP
-1731 KGQRISITYGN
+1731 KGQRTSITYGN
-1742 SVTTSYNY
+1742 GVVTSYSY
-1750 DPKTFRLIKL
+1750 DPKNFQLTKL
-1760 ESVKEQKKLQSIN
+1760 ESQKGQKKLQSIH
-1773 YTYDPVG
+1773 YTYDPIG
-1780 NITRMNDESY
+1780 NITTMEDESY
-1790 KTIFPNNKNIDTSSD
+1790 KTIFPNNKSIDTKSD

-1810 LYRLSQATGK
+1810 LYRLIQATGK
-1820 EHPSLSENR
+1820 EHPALS
-1829 GGSDKED
+1829 GKEEI
-1836 YITPIPHLSNQNAIS
+1836 ITQIPHLNNQDAIS

-1856 YNFDHGSNITKIR
+1856 YDFDYGSNITKIR
-1869 HTGVHSST
+1869 HNGKNSST

-1890 PIVDS
+1890 PIMDK
-1895 RPVNENDIDESYDE
+1895 RPVNENDIDKNYDE
-1909 SGNLLKLSGSRNL
+1909 SGNLLKLNGSQDL
-1922 RWNYRDNIAYVD
+1922 HWNYRDNIAYVD
-1934 IITRPSGKN
+1934 IINRPSGKN

-1955 RVRKITETYQNNE
+1955 RVRKVTETYQNNE
-1968 ANHTKVEKIYFGDIE
+1968 KNSTRIEKIYLGDLEI
-1983 VTRTYQGN
+1983 TRTYQESD
-1991 NLNKEKYTVHAM
+1991 LSKEKYTLHVA

-2009 ALHHYWTKGSPENV
+2009 ALHHYYTKGSSE
-2023 ETKSQDRYQ
+2023 ETRNSQSRYQ

-2038 SVALELNDNAEII
+2038 SVALELNDNAEIM

-2060 GTALIAGKTARG
+2060 GTALIAGKTTRE

-2084 RDDSTGLYYYGMRYY
+2084 RDNSTGLYYYGARYY
-2099 STWLLKWINP
+2099 APWLLRWINP
-2109 DPAGTVDGLNLYQ
+2109 DPAGTVDGPNLYL
-2122 FVGGNPVNS
+2122 FVGGNPING

-2136 MTEREIRKD
+2136 MTF
-2145 LGEGTSNKHVKMDL
+2145 M
-2159 DDTSSLSSNDADP
+2159 SSNMMTEVILAPYTETIVKKDFFRNGDKFY
-2172 GIRRIGQY
+2172 GIYDVRKEKG
-2180 TANGENKKVIDNL
+2180 TAPYIIEARESGYQNVTINDLMERVID
-2193 KPGFLST
+2193 P
-2200 LLSTL
+2200 
-2205 KNLFC
+2205 
-2210 SIIQGDPL
+2210 
-2218 PGKKAKKILNITRP
+2218 
-2232 SIKTREE
+2232 
-2239 ENFRQQGTISP
+2239 
-2250 SEGWSLIGY
+2250 
-2259 HGTSQNWADSMELG
+2259 
-2273 VNNNFQGIS
+2273 
-2282 SGLHGG
+2282 
-2288 EGFYIT
+2288 IT
-2294 KSAENAYEY
+2294 KQSKAHHSELPTSLQPDEESKSFLDHMMNEEHY
-2303 ARTANAQIKNN
+2303 NIKK
-2314 IGGEGQGPII
+2314 
-2324 MAVFGQHYD
+2324 Y
-2333 SWEPG
+2333 
-2338 KDYAFNTT
+2338 K
-2346 QKLTLRILKQH
+2346 QKA
-2357 FDKLNELRK
+2357 
-2366 NDPNNLELINFNEE
+2366 E
-2380 NLRGSLDKLEQI
+2380 NLRDPNTKDLDMSKTEVKEKIKEIKKQLVTYASKGGINYITSRSDDDKLSNKIYFVLDDINMGIVPQKIYSESLKKDQGNNQYKDVTGQELRYLYRNRDNEKMMRNVVFLRDRRKVVAPWKSTELANVYEKNSDGKFEIKGQKILAQI
-2392 IKPRAY
+2392 WSEYKP
-2398 QKLTLIPL
+2398 
-2406 EKVKQVA
+2406 KVKAVNSNEQ
-2413 PKFDLSAPKT
+2413 T
-2423 MRSYEW
+2423 RSSNIRRN
-2429 PLFDKHSVLNK
+2429 PNRG
-2440 NLPH
+2440 

>member
-1 MEHNKDTSQ
+1 MEPNKDTTQ

-66 SSGGGNGVFGIG
+66 SSGGGNRVFGIG

-132 GLFAKIERLISRNDN
+132 GLFAKIERLISRDDN

-196 FYYYRSSTANLERR
+196 FYYYRSSTANLERQ

-237 YGENDFISPIDKK
+237 YGENDFTSPIDKK

-284 YHRFDAEPILV
+284 YHHFDGEPILV
-295 NGTYFDYDEKPTIT
+295 NGTYFDYDKKPTIT

-323 EKRFTKTTPTL
+323 EKRFTKATPTL
-334 VFSHTSDDSTYV
+334 VFSHTSDNPTYIST
-346 STVSAVTLKDGNKP
+346 TSAVAVKDENKP
-360 SKELLQILKEQEY
+360 SKQLLQILKEQDFVFSEQ
-373 IFKKDSAEIVAENS
+373 DSEISEENS
-387 AWRIKDSEKDL
+387 NWKIKDSEKTL
-398 LIKEKGNFLDLHNP
+398 VIKEKGVFLDLHNL
-412 NNKNSFKPVKI
+412 NNKNSFRSVKI

-468 GEFAQ
+468 GEFSQ
-473 AKLLENFPSL
+473 AKLLEKFPSL

-502 YVNESGF
+502 YVNESSF
-509 QGYHDFEGKWS
+509 QGYHDFDGNSKWS
-520 EFKPLESQVVNISS
+520 EFKPLESQVVNLSS
-534 ELQEMIDVTGDGRT
+534 ELKEMIDVTGDGRT

-563 IGKKGY
+563 AGKKGY
-569 KQAIY
+569 KKAIY
-574 SKAPKDLPNQRIS
+574 SRAPKDLPNQRAS

-634 PYFRNGLNAKRLYF
+634 PYFRDGFNAKRLYF

-680 PVNLKL
+680 PVTLKL
-686 PVDYNHVNRIEFTD
+686 PLNYNQIGRIEFAD

-765 RPWVTSLPFPVQVI
+765 RPWVTNLPFPVQVI
-779 EKMETID
+779 EKIETID

-791 KLTNKYRYHHG
+791 RLTNKYCYHHG

-815 FVETWDTEDFSM
+815 FVETWDTEDFST
-827 INQTEKEH
+827 INQAEKEH

-895 AIQGQMLRQEVY
+895 AIQGQVLRQEVY
-907 GLDENPDLYQHPY
+907 GLDKGELYLHPY
-920 SVTESSACVKL
+920 SVTESSAAVKL
-931 LQSSTNSSHKVFKY
+931 LKSSNDSSHKVFKY
-945 GIFFVNLQETI
+945 GTFFVNLQETI
-956 NYHYERNCCDPRI
+956 SYHYERNCCDPRI

-978 EYGNVIKSASITY
+978 EYGNVTKSASITY
-991 PRRIEPNNYSE
+991 PRRNQPNNYLE

-1010 ERNFYVNNTKEFYLL
+1010 EQSFYINNTERFYLL
-1025 GALYKSQAFE
+1025 GTLYKSQAFE
-1035 IGGLVSGYTNIND
+1035 IGGLLDGYININD
-1048 LRTHVT
+1048 LRNHVER
-1054 QSLQNTIKFE
+1054 SLQNTIRFE
-1064 ENLNY
+1064 EALNY
-1069 TSPQARLLSENHNY
+1069 TSLEARLLSENHNY
-1083 YWNEAQNATLSL
+1083 YWNEEQSGVLPL
-1095 GSVTQQALLHH
+1095 GSVTKQALLHH
-1106 TEAMAF
+1106 TEAMVF
-1112 SNSQIKEVFADKITS
+1112 SDSQIKEVFSGKITS
-1127 DQMLKDLGYKKTSNN
+1127 EQMLKDLGYKKTSNN
-1142 FWWALSPTQYYYGS
+1142 FWWAPSPTQHYCGS

-1166 DVFGSETA
+1166 DVFGAETA

-1182 LPIKTVVKA
+1182 LPIKTIVKA
-1191 TESSNYETTAEY
+1191 TASSSYETTAEY

-1210 VKLTDHN
+1210 VKLIDHN
-1217 DNISEVILNPLG
+1217 NNVSEVILNPLG

-1234 SIYGSENGEKKGDKP
+1234 SIYGSENGEEKGDKP

-1262 DVLGTVEGANGP
+1262 DVLGTAEGANGP
-1274 EHYLQNATSFF
+1274 EYYLQNATSFF
-1285 YYYLEAWRKN
+1285 YYDLEAWRRN

-1302 NLQRE
+1302 NLLRE
-1307 THVSDGTSTRIRQVV
+1307 THVSEGSSTRIRRVV

-1329 RNLETKMLV
+1329 RNLETKMLT
-1338 NSDSESEKWL
+1338 DSESEKWL

-1364 YEPFYSNFP
+1364 YEPFYSNSPF
-1373 LYDFEES
+1373 YDLEES

-1414 SWVTRNFDLND
+1414 SWTIKNFDLND
-1425 TVKDSEYY
+1425 TVKDSTYY
-1433 KEFTEKWNRASRAEK
+1433 KEFFANAENET
-1448 VALKDEK
+1448 LESEK
-1455 DALSKAEKHYNTPT
+1455 DALEKAEKHYNTPT

-1481 QIETLSKDEQSNVE
+1481 QIETLNKDGQSSIE
-1495 LKSHVKLDIQ
+1495 LKSHVELDIQ

-1512 DSRFYEH
+1512 DARFYEQ
-1519 NQGKSEN
+1519 NQGKEEN
-1526 EKIKNFRHVYSMAW
+1526 EKVKNFRHVYSMAG
-1540 LLKSTS
+1540 LLKSAS
-1546 IDAGETWNLANVA
+1546 VDAGETWNLANVA
-1559 GSSVYSW
+1559 GSSVYNWDGKGSL
-1566 NSRGFCT
+1566 T
-1573 HTEYDRLQRPVKVKV
+1573 YTEYDKLQRPVRVKITDQDLNLNNNV
-1588 TNQKLKLDNI
+1588 

-1603 YSENIQDKVTNRYGT
+1603 YSEDIQDKATNRYGT

-1644 FLLRKNYKQEAD
+1644 YILRKNYKQEAN
-1656 WKSVESIVT
+1656 WQNVESIT
-1665 AHADLEQEVFNSTA
+1665 TTYADLEREIFNSSVK
-1679 QYNALGEIVEK
+1679 YNAIGEIIEK
-1690 TDPQS
+1690 TDPQNNTHS
-1695 NAHIPIY
+1695 PIY

-1716 GEDIKTYVSDISYNS
+1716 EEAIKTYVSDISYNP
-1731 KGQRISITYGN
+1731 KGQRTSIAYGN
-1742 SVTTSYNY
+1742 GVVTSYSY
-1750 DPKTFRLIKL
+1750 DPKTFQLTKL
-1760 ESVKEQKKLQSIN
+1760 TSQKEQKKLQSIN

-1780 NITRMNDESY
+1780 NITTMEDESY
-1790 KTIFPNNKNIDTSSD
+1790 KTIFPNNKSIDTKSD

-1810 LYRLSQATGK
+1810 LYRLTQATGK
-1820 EHPSLSENR
+1820 EHPALN
-1829 GGSDKED
+1829 GKEEI
-1836 YITPIPHLSNQNAIS
+1836 ITPIPHLNNQNAIS

-1856 YNFDHGSNITKIR
+1856 YDFDYGSNITKIR
-1869 HTGVHSST
+1869 HTGVHGST
-1877 KEFYISNKSNRSL
+1877 KEFYISNRSNRSL
-1890 PIVDS
+1890 QVVDR
-1895 RPVNENDIDESYDE
+1895 RPVSENGIDGSYDE
-1909 SGNLLKLSGSRNL
+1909 RGNLLKLSGTQNL
-1922 RWNYRDNIAYVD
+1922 HWNYRDNIAYVD
-1934 IITRPSGKN
+1934 IVTRPNGKN
-1943 DSEYYVYDSSGQ
+1943 DSEYYVYDSSGE
-1955 RVRKITETYQNNE
+1955 RIRKITETYQNNE
-1968 ANHTKVEKIYFGDIE
+1968 TNSTRVEKIYFGDIE
-1983 VTRTYQGN
+1983 VTRTYQNN
-1991 NLNKEKYTVHAM
+1991 NLNKEKYTVHIM

-2009 ALHHYWTKGSPENV
+2009 ALHHYWTKGTSDETREN
-2023 ETKSQDRYQ
+2023 QDRYQ

-2038 SVALELNDNAEII
+2038 SAALELNDNAEIM

-2060 GTALIAGKTARG
+2060 GTALIAGKTARE

-2084 RDDSTGLYYYGMRYY
+2084 RDESTGLYYYGARYY
-2099 STWLLKWINP
+2099 APWLLRWINP
-2109 DPAGTVDGLNLYQ
+2109 DPAGTVDGFNLYL
-2122 FVGGNPVNS
+2122 FVKGNPING
-2131 VDVGG
+2131 VDVDGENRKNIPIKKG
-2136 MTEREIRKD
+2136 SAKTPVKKD
-2145 LGEGTSNKHVKMDL
+2145 LQDHMNDRIANLIKTTVFVRYLLEEELIPQNISFQEKATVQIGKGE
-2159 DDTSSLSSNDADP
+2159 LSKTIHAAHTQPYLLTDNIMIDFE
-2172 GIRRIGQY
+2172 GK
-2180 TANGENKKVIDNL
+2180 NGKL
-2193 KPGFLST
+2193 
-2200 LLSTL
+2200 
-2205 KNLFC
+2205 
-2210 SIIQGDPL
+2210 
-2218 PGKKAKKILNITRP
+2218 AKKLTKMAA
-2232 SIKTREE
+2232 KT
-2239 ENFRQQGTISP
+2239 N
-2250 SEGWSLIGY
+2250 LI
-2259 HGTSQNWADSMELG
+2259 HA
-2273 VNNNFQGIS
+2273 
-2282 SGLHGG
+2282 
-2288 EGFYIT
+2288 
-2294 KSAENAYEY
+2294 SA
-2303 ARTANAQIKNN
+2303 
-2314 IGGEGQGPII
+2314 
-2324 MAVFGQHYD
+2324 
-2333 SWEPG
+2333 
-2338 KDYAFNTT
+2338 NT
-2346 QKLTLRILKQH
+2346 
-2357 FDKLNELRK
+2357 
-2366 NDPNNLELINFNEE
+2366 
-2380 NLRGSLDKLEQI
+2380 SLDKVSDKAQLKFLQERNWSKDLTYEEVTGFLKKDLSPVLKKYKYEGKAGLSVKKDLEDAAKNFDTSI
-2392 IKPRAY
+2392 SSIGTTGPTTSKSSN
-2398 QKLTLIPL
+2398 LETLISQWIENSINYK
-2406 EKVKQVA
+2406 EKFA
-2413 PKFDLSAPKT
+2413 LRLPTNDNNLST
-2423 MRSYEW
+2423 SSSI
-2429 PLFDKHSVLNK
+2429 DKERLQPSNDNNQEGIETINQQAK
-2440 NLPH
+2440 KRRTG

>member
-26 AIKGISEAFQANSF
+26 AIKGISEAFEANSF

-66 SSGGGNGVFGIG
+66 SSGGSNGVFGVG

-98 DEDVFVLIGADD
+98 DEDIFVLTGADD

-118 NSKYDITYYQPRVE
+118 NSEYDITYYKPRVE
-132 GLFAKIERLISRNDN
+132 GLFAKIERLISKNDN
-147 TVYWQVTSKDGSVAI
+147 TVHWQVTSKDGNISI
-162 YGKNKQAQI
+162 YGKDKQAQI

-184 LEELSDVYGNKI
+184 LEESRDVYGNKI
-196 FYYYRSSTANLERR
+196 SYYYRSSKVEQGSGR
-210 GGGKVIDRITYG
+210 VIDRITYG
-222 YNQELNYNHFEVLFD
+222 HNKELKYNHFEVLFD
-237 YGENDFISPIDKK
+237 YGKNDFTSPIDKK
-250 YNKERKA
+250 YNEERKA

-277 LCRAIRI
+277 LCRVIRI
-284 YHRFDAEPILV
+284 YHRFDELGREPTLI

-323 EKRFTKTTPTL
+323 EKRFTKTTPIL
-334 VFSHTSDDSTYV
+334 VFSHTSDDSTYI
-346 STVSAVTLKDGNKP
+346 STVSSVTLKKS
-360 SKELLQILKEQEY
+360 SKQLLQILKEQDFVFSEQN
-373 IFKKDSAEIVAENS
+373 AEISEENS
-387 AWRIKDSEKDL
+387 NWRIKDSEKTL
-398 LIKEKGNFLDLHNP
+398 VIKEKGNFLDLHNS
-412 NNKNSFKPVKI
+412 NNRNSFKPVKI
-423 EGINKNFPGY
+423 QGFTGY
-433 LNDQRFQSVD
+433 LNDRRFQSVD

-450 GILYND
+450 GILYNN
-456 GNTILYFRPNGN
+456 GNTILYFRPNGD

-473 AKLLENFPSL
+473 AKLLERFPSL
-483 LRKTTYSLMSM
+483 LRKTTYSLTSL

-509 QGYHDFEGKWS
+509 QGYHDFDGNSKWS
-520 EFKPLESQVVNISS
+520 EFKPLESQVINLSS
-534 ELQEMIDVTGDGRT
+534 EIQEMIDVTGDGRT
-548 DIVVFEGENVRVYPS
+548 DIVVFEGESVRVYPS
-563 IGKKGY
+563 KGKKGY
-569 KQAIY
+569 KKAIY
-574 SKAPKDLPNQRIS
+574 SKAPKDLPNQRFN

-595 ADMFGD
+595 VDMFGD

-623 KFGEKVVFKNA
+623 NFGEKVVFKNA
-634 PYFRNGLNAKRLYF
+634 PYFRDGFNAKRLYF

-680 PVNLKL
+680 SVTLKL
-686 PVDYNHVNRIEFTD
+686 PVDYNHIGRIEFAD

-713 LDQSLKLQHLYYDFY
+713 LDQNLKLQHLYYDFY

-765 RPWVTSLPFPVQVI
+765 RPWATSLPFPVQVI
-779 EKMETID
+779 ERIETID

-815 FVETWDTEDFSM
+815 FVETWDTEDFSSSD
-827 INQTEKEH
+827 QTEREH

-850 YKKAK
+850 YKKAE

-867 GDEKAL
+867 GDREAL
-873 RITPQVFD
+873 KITPQVFD

-931 LQSSTNSSHKVFKY
+931 LSTNSSHKVFKY

-969 QHDFVLEVD
+969 EHNFVLEID
-978 EYGNVIKSASITY
+978 GYGNVIKSASITY

-1010 ERNFYVNNTKEFYLL
+1010 EHNFYVNNTKEFYLL

-1035 IGGLVSGYTNIND
+1035 IGGLRVAVSGYTNIND

-1069 TSPQARLLSENHNY
+1069 TSPQVRLLSESHNY
-1083 YWNEAQNATLSL
+1083 FWNKEQTKNLAL
-1095 GSVTQQALLHH
+1095 GLVTQQALLHH
-1106 TEAMAF
+1106 TKAMAF
-1112 SNSQIKEVFADKITS
+1112 SDSQVKEVFAGKIAS
-1127 DQMLKDLGYKKTSNN
+1127 DQMLKDLGYKKTSD
-1142 FWWALSPTQYYYGS
+1142 FWWAPSPTQYYYGS

-1166 DVFGSETA
+1166 DVFGAETA
-1174 VVYDQYNL
+1174 IVYDQYNL
-1182 LPIKTVVKA
+1182 LPIKTIIKA
-1191 TESSNYETTAEY
+1191 TESSSYETTAEY
-1203 DYQRLTP
+1203 DYQRLSP

-1217 DNISEVILNPLG
+1217 GNISEVILNPLG

-1234 SIYGSENGEKKGDKP
+1234 SIYGSENGEEKGDKP

-1262 DVLGTVEGANGP
+1262 DVLGTVARANGP
-1274 EHYLQNATSFF
+1274 EYYLQNATSFF
-1285 YYYLEAWRKN
+1285 YYDLDAWRKN

-1307 THVSDGTSTRIRQVV
+1307 THVSEGSSSRIRRII

-1329 RNLETKMLV
+1329 RNLETRMLT
-1338 NSDSESEKWL
+1338 NAETGEWM

-1364 YEPFYSNFP
+1364 YEPFYSNSPF
-1373 LYDFEES
+1373 YDLEES

-1414 SWVTRNFDLND
+1414 SWTIKNFDLND
-1425 TVKDSEYY
+1425 TVKDSTYY
-1433 KEFTEKWNRASRAEK
+1433 KEFTEKWNKASAGGK
-1448 VALKDEK
+1448 TALKDEK

-1481 QIETLSKDEQSNVE
+1481 QIEILSNNEQSNVE
-1495 LKSHVKLDIQ
+1495 LKSYVKLDIQ

-1512 DSRFYEH
+1512 DPRFYEQ
-1519 NQGKSEN
+1519 NQGKE
-1526 EKIKNFRHVYSMAW
+1526 EKIKNFRHVYSMSG
-1540 LLKSTS
+1540 LLKSSS

-1559 GSSVYSW
+1559 GNSVYNWDGKGSL
-1566 NSRGFCT
+1566 T
-1573 HTEYDRLQRPVKVKV
+1573 YTEYDKLQRPIKVKV
-1588 TNQKLKLDNI
+1588 TDKDLNLNSNI
-1598 VEKFF
+1598 VERFF
-1603 YSENIQDKVTNRYGT
+1603 YSENIQDKATNRYGM

-1636 KGQTLKSS
+1636 KGQILKSS
-1644 FLLRKNYKQEAD
+1644 YILRKNYKQEAD
-1656 WKSVESIVT
+1656 WKDVESIVT
-1665 AHADLEQEVFNSTA
+1665 THADLESEIFNSSIK
-1679 QYNALGEIVEK
+1679 YNAIGEIIEK
-1690 TDPQS
+1690 TDPQNNTHS
-1695 NAHIPIY
+1695 PIY
-1702 DIAGRVKQIKLKKQ
+1702 DIAGRAKQIKFKKQ
-1716 GEDIKTYVSDISYNS
+1716 GENIKTYVSDIIYNP
-1731 KGQRISITYGN
+1731 KGQRTSITYGN
-1742 SVTTSYNY
+1742 GVVTSYSY
-1750 DPKTFRLIKL
+1750 DPKTFQLTKL
-1760 ESVKEQKKLQSIN
+1760 ESQKGQKKLQSIH

-1780 NITRMNDESY
+1780 NITTMEDESY
-1790 KTIFPNNKNIDTSSD
+1790 KTIFPNNKNIDTKSD

-1810 LYRLSQATGK
+1810 LYRLSQVTGK
-1820 EHPSLSENR
+1820 EHPALS
-1829 GGSDKED
+1829 GKEEI
-1836 YITPIPHLSNQNAIS
+1836 ITPIPHLNNQNAIS

-1856 YNFDHGSNITKIR
+1856 YDFDYGSNITKIR
-1869 HTGVHSST
+1869 HNGKNSST

-1890 PIVDS
+1890 PIIDS
-1895 RPVNENDIDESYDE
+1895 SPINESDIDGSYDE
-1909 SGNLLKLSGSRNL
+1909 RGNLLKLSGTQNL
-1922 RWNYRDNIAYVD
+1922 HWNYRDNIAYAD
-1934 IITRPSGKN
+1934 IVTRPNGKN
-1943 DSEYYVYDSSGQ
+1943 DSEYYVYDSSGE
-1955 RVRKITETYQNNE
+1955 RIRKVTETYQNNE
-1968 ANHTKVEKIYFGDIE
+1968 TNSTRVEKIYFGDIE
-1983 VTRTYQGN
+1983 VTRTYQNN
-1991 NLNKEKYTVHAM
+1991 NLNKEKYTVHIM

-2009 ALHHYWTKGSPENV
+2009 ALHHYWTKGTSDETREN
-2023 ETKSQDRYQ
+2023 QDRYQ

-2038 SVALELNDNAEII
+2038 SAALELNDNAEIM

-2060 GTALIAGKTARG
+2060 GTALIAGKTARE

-2084 RDDSTGLYYYGMRYY
+2084 RDESTGLYYYGARYY
-2099 STWLLKWINP
+2099 APLLLRWINP
-2109 DPAGTVDGLNLYQ
+2109 DPAGTVDGLNLYL

-2131 VDVGG
+2131 VDDGG
-2136 MTEREIRKD
+2136 MARRKGIIQDKLPIYTQARDHAYNRVVDFFSAIALTQGLNISNNIDLTSQDLLRDSRSDPHPFQRAANYQDRNAYRSSGKQAAHTVGFGISEKATGRLIGRGVDHTKKSLGMIVKAQFGKTELIPTQ
-2145 LGEGTSNKHVKMDL
+2145 LNQQGSL
-2159 DDTSSLSSNDADP
+2159 DDAVDRYQYDFAVENWREQLSNQMISNYLTGLIEKIESYPIPSMD
-2172 GIRRIGQY
+2172 
-2180 TANGENKKVIDNL
+2180 EKDNH
-2193 KPGFLST
+2193 
-2200 LLSTL
+2200 LL
-2205 KNLFC
+2205 FW
-2210 SIIQGDPL
+2210 
-2218 PGKKAKKILNITRP
+2218 AKKDYLSAFHDILRDVRNNAIP
-2232 SIKTREE
+2232 LE
-2239 ENFRQQGTISP
+2239 ISRLALNL
-2250 SEGWSLIGY
+2250 EI
-2259 HGTSQNWADSMELG
+2259 ELG
-2273 VNNNFQGIS
+2273 VTIPVTLNNSGRS
-2282 SGLHGG
+2282 SGNQDIINKHRLKPV
-2288 EGFYIT
+2288 Y
-2294 KSAENAYEY
+2294 
-2303 ARTANAQIKNN
+2303 KNL
-2314 IGGEGQGPII
+2314 
-2324 MAVFGQHYD
+2324 M
-2333 SWEPG
+2333 S
-2338 KDYAFNTT
+2338 
-2346 QKLTLRILKQH
+2346 
-2357 FDKLNELRK
+2357 
-2366 NDPNNLELINFNEE
+2366 ELIQRTQEIAITNNERKRPA
-2380 NLRGSLDKLEQI
+2380 NDNQASSSNKKQ
-2392 IKPRAY
+2392 KRA
-2398 QKLTLIPL
+2398 PG
-2406 EKVKQVA
+2406 A
-2413 PKFDLSAPKT
+2413 
-2423 MRSYEW
+2423 
-2429 PLFDKHSVLNK
+2429 
-2440 NLPH
+2440 